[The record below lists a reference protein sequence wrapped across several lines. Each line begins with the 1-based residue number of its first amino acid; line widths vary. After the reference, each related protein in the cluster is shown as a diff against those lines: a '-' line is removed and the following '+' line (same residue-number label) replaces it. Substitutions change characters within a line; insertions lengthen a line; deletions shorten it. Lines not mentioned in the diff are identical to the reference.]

1 MIAGLRSGRGPRVA
15 RAAALA
21 FGILMAA
28 ALVLALVRPALAQQ
42 QAPPS
47 DTTTPPSD
55 SQAPP
60 SGDPKAPPS
69 DDPQA
74 PSDSQAPPTGD
85 PQAPTVT
92 QTEPGGEMP
101 AVRATCQGQPATI
114 SGTDGNNDLDGTE
127 GADVIVAG
135 DGQDEIDGQ
144 GGDDVICAGDG
155 DGARQNDVND
165 DDSVQGGAGADTVNG
180 GSGNDAID
188 GQGGDDTLFGDDE
201 QASDGYISTADE
213 IHGGDG
219 DDEID
224 GRADQDIVRGE
235 DGEDTITSRGDGV
248 IPSFGGEGGGQQAIT
263 IIDVVIGGPGRD
275 DCTADED
282 DDVSECGDE
291 DGDDD
296 SARDD
301 DGDDG
306 RNNDDDSS
314 GDGGAGTIVGAALPP
329 FCLAQRASIGKR
341 GIGRLFLGGNVVETL
356 VGAGELP
363 LPLPPRR
370 SFSFCI
376 DGGGVTLV
384 AFSPIGRAEVILST
398 GPGRSAREVNP
409 GDPASAIRRSYPNA
423 VRIQSP
429 ATHSGARLYRASPT
443 SRIIF
448 GVRGGRVVFVGM
460 ASRMALA
467 DGDLL
472 AEYLRQ
478 IPLPPAG

>member
-1 MIAGLRSGRGPRVA
+1 VIAGLRSGRGPRVA

-28 ALVLALVRPALAQQ
+28 ALVLALVRPALAQEQVPSPDTQVPIPDGQESLPDGDAQLPDGESPLPDSEIPGVTTQ
-42 QAPPS
+42 QEPPGED
-47 DTTTPPSD
+47 DTG
-55 SQAPP
+55 AA
-60 SGDPKAPPS
+60 G
-69 DDPQA
+69 
-74 PSDSQAPPTGD
+74 
-85 PQAPTVT
+85 V
-92 QTEPGGEMP
+92 
-101 AVRATCQGQPATI
+101 TCQGQPATI
-114 SGTDGNNDLDGTE
+114 RGNDGDNKIDGTE
-127 GADVIVAG
+127 EVDVIVAG
-135 DGQDEIDGQ
+135 DGQDEIDGK

-155 DGARQNDVND
+155 DAARQDDVD
-165 DDSVQGGAGADTVNG
+165 DDDEVQGGPGSDTING
-180 GSGNDAID
+180 GSGNDSID

-201 QASDGYISTADE
+201 QTSDGYISTADE

-224 GRADQDIVRGE
+224 GRADQDIVRGG
-235 DGEDTITSRGDGV
+235 DGDDTITSRGDGV
-248 IPSFGGEGGGQQAIT
+248 VVGGGQGGAPQPIT

-275 DCTADED
+275 DCAADED

-296 SARDD
+296 SGTDN

-306 RNNDDDSS
+306 NDGDGGDDDNDSS
-314 GDGGAGTIVGAALPP
+314 GDADAIVGAVLPP
-329 FCLAQRASIGKR
+329 LCLAREASVGKL
-341 GIGRLFLGGNVVETL
+341 GMGRLFLGGNVVETL
-356 VGAGELP
+356 IGVGELP
-363 LPLPPRR
+363 FPLPTR
-370 SFSFCI
+370 SFSFCVE
-376 DGGGVTLV
+376 GGGVTLV

-423 VRIQSP
+423 VRIESP
-429 ATHSGARLYRASPT
+429 AAHSGARLYRASAT
-443 SRIIF
+443 SRIVF

-460 ASRMALA
+460 ASRMVLA

-472 AEYLRQ
+472 AQYLRQ

>member
-1 MIAGLRSGRGPRVA
+1 MIAALRSGLGAPAARVT
-15 RAAALA
+15 ALA
-21 FGILMAA
+21 FGVLMAA
-28 ALVLALVRPALAQQ
+28 ALVLALVGPALAQEQ
-42 QAPPS
+42 SPPPDSELPAPGQEPL
-47 DTTTPPSD
+47 PG
-55 SQAPP
+55 
-60 SGDPKAPPS
+60 GDPLPDGEVPPDGEAPVPDS
-69 DDPQA
+69 ETPGPTTQQEA
-74 PSDSQAPPTGD
+74 PGEGDTPATG
-85 PQAPTVT
+85 VL
-92 QTEPGGEMP
+92 
-101 AVRATCQGQPATI
+101 CQGQLATKL
-114 SGTDGNNDLDGTE
+114 GTDGDDQNLDGTE
-127 GADVIVAG
+127 EADVIVAG
-135 DGQDEIDGQ
+135 DGQDEIDGK
-144 GGDDVICAGDG
+144 GGDDVICGGDG
-155 DGARQNDVND
+155 DGARENDVND
-165 DDSVQGGAGADTVNG
+165 DDEVKGGPGSDTING
-180 GSGNDAID
+180 GSGNDSID

-201 QASDGYISTADE
+201 QTSDGYISTADE

-248 IPSFGGEGGGQQAIT
+248 FPSAGGEGGGQQAIA

-275 DCTADED
+275 DCTADDD